1 VTAAPETVRLDV
13 DGMTCAAC
21 VARVEKKLNK
31 LESVEASVNLA
42 GESATVR
49 FDPARVGLDQLLA
62 AVESAGYRA
71 KPAQR
76 ERVQRD
82 PWRRRF
88 VVSTLLT
95 APLVVL
101 MLPPLQFDGW
111 EWLALALST
120 PVVWWAG
127 LPFHRTATLN
137 LRHRTATMDT
147 LVSIGTLAAW
157 VGR

>member
-1 VTAAPETVRLDV
+1 VTAAPEMVRLDV

-49 FDPARVGLDQLLA
+49 FDPARVGLEQLLA

-71 KPAQR
+71 TPAKR

-82 PWRRRF
+82 PWRRRL
-88 VVSTLLT
+88 VVSRSL
-95 APLVVL
+95 
-101 MLPPLQFDGW
+101 
-111 EWLALALST
+111 
-120 PVVWWAG
+120 
-127 LPFHRTATLN
+127 
-137 LRHRTATMDT
+137 
-147 LVSIGTLAAW
+147 
-157 VGR
+157 